1 MNCEEAQEL
10 VTGLVD
16 QELSSAERQALE
28 DHLRQCKSCA
38 ALAADERLLKQAL
51 QSRAE
56 RLRAPAELRQR
67 ILADDR
73 IFPKPVAAESRAV
86 NWRRNTV
93 FRRAA
98 LAAILLLAL
107 VLPLYLQ
114 RRSASE
120 SIAVAALAAQDMLAK
135 NLITSAGAEKPEELV
150 ARVVRES
157 GGHFHPMGYDLSAV
171 GLHPVA
177 GSVQQI
183 QGRKVLVVMYR
194 GPGGILFC
202 YTFVGTEADAPIHAA
217 KFFDRGKQLNF
228 YAFSRG
234 PLNAVMHRERE
245 LNCIL
250 ASEMPM
256 DALLD
261 LTRSKARSAE
271 RS

>member
-1 MNCEEAQEL
+1 MTCLEAQEL
-10 VTGLVD
+10 ITALVD
-16 QELSSAERQALE
+16 QELSSAERQALD

-38 ALAADERLLKQAL
+38 ALAAEEKLLKQAL

-56 RLRAPAELRQR
+56 RLRAPAALRQR
-67 ILADDR
+67 ILSDER
-73 IFPKPVAAESRAV
+73 IFPKPAPVESRAV
-86 NWRRNTV
+86 SWRRSSV
-93 FRRAA
+93 FRRGA

-107 VLPLYLQ
+107 ALPLYLQ

-120 SIAVAALAAQDMLAK
+120 SIAVAALSSQNALAES
-135 NLITSAGAEKPEELV
+135 LITSAGAEKPDDLV

-157 GGHFHPMGYDLSAV
+157 GGHFHPMGYDLSAA
-171 GLHPVA
+171 GLQPVA
-177 GSVQQI
+177 GSFQQI

-202 YTFVGTEADAPIHAA
+202 YTFVGTEADAPVHAA
-217 KFFDRGKQLNF
+217 KFFDRGKRMNF

-234 PLNAVMHRERE
+234 PLNAVMHREGE

-261 LTRSKARSAE
+261 LTRSQARSAE